1 MFNNFTLG
9 IKNFDTN
16 SNVAN
21 SDGWVSNLL
30 SKNNI
35 KVSDEVNPEVED
47 TTDLQ
52 ESINR
57 IKTLMFG

>member
-1 MFNNFTLG
+1 MSSKSEL
-9 IKNFDTN
+9 
-16 SNVAN
+16 
-21 SDGWVSNLL
+21 SNLL

-35 KVSDEVNPEVED
+35 KVSDDVNDEVDD

-52 ESINR
+52 ESIKR